1 MNLAK
6 KFARQFRLTLVE
18 GTTIKTYR
26 DFVLS
31 ADVVER
37 GPDGLVRSFDVRVF
51 ASPAGEGAPLRRE
64 LPDDLGKALGRL
76 DRRKLDL
83 PGIIGLGEVLA
94 DLILPTGPRE
104 MLVRSLERLDA
115 GEGLRLRLRLPP
127 ELAGLPWEYLYI
139 QRAHGEKDATGFLAL
154 DPRLSIARHEALAVA
169 ADVDDSPRPR
179 RLIAALSSPTAEGW
193 APLDLGKERA
203 VIEAA
208 TAGVPNLAVDVL
220 PEVTAEGLLDAL
232 VAGADVFHFAGH
244 GVFEQTGLGAR
255 PGALT
260 GQGSLVLMNAAGGP
274 APMAADQLAVNLRGR
289 GVQVVVLGACETGKR
304 DEEQAWSGV
313 AAALMEAGI
322 PAVVA
327 MQFRVWDDA
336 AIAFARALY
345 GALAAGLS
353 LDEAVSLGRLQVF
366 NLVHP
371 RRDGFWR
378 EWGVPV
384 LYLRAGGDITLST
397 ITDPAARAAAAES
410 ARVVAELRVKE
421 IGPGA
426 VYIGVEA
433 GALLGGSVES
443 FLGAGS
449 IAGEA
454 TLVDAETMTGGD
466 VTSRAEVDR
475 IEQGGR
481 LTGVRLGQL
490 GGAAPAAAGQPGS
503 AAGSPAAPV
512 AAAASSATSPAP
524 PPSDPA
530 APPSGAAPAGAACTG
545 CSAELPGGAKF
556 CPTCG
561 TPVPAGPRFCSQCGA
576 KLGDGARFCGECG
589 TAAG

>member
-1 MNLAK
+1 M
-6 KFARQFRLTLVE
+6 
-18 GTTIKTYR
+18 TIKTYR
-26 DFVLS
+26 DFVLA
-31 ADVVER
+31 ADVAER
-37 GPDGLVRSFDVRVF
+37 GPDGLVRTFDVRVF

-64 LPDDLGKALGRL
+64 LPDDLGKVLGRL

-83 PGIIGLGEVLA
+83 PGIIGLGEALA
-94 DLILPTGPRE
+94 DLLLPAGPRE
-104 MLVRSLERLDA
+104 MLVRSLERLEA

-127 ELAGLPWEYLYI
+127 ELAGLPWEYLYV

-169 ADVDDSPRPR
+169 AEADDSPRPR
-179 RLIAALSSPTAEGW
+179 RLVAALSSPTAEGW

-220 PEVTAEGLLDAL
+220 PEATAEGLLDAL

-244 GVFEQTGLGAR
+244 GVFEQTGLGVR

-289 GVQVVVLGACETGKR
+289 GVQVVVLGACETAKR

-384 LYLRAGGDITLST
+384 LYLRAGSDITLST
-397 ITDPAARAAAAES
+397 IADPAARAAAAAA

-426 VYIGVEA
+426 VYVGVEA
-433 GALLGGSVES
+433 GALAGGSVLS
-443 FLGAGS
+443 YLGAGS
-449 IAGEA
+449 IAGDA
-454 TLVDAETMTGGD
+454 TLVEAEFMTGGE
-466 VTSRAEVDR
+466 VTSRSEVDR

-490 GGAAPAAAGQPGS
+490 GGPTPAASVNPGS
-503 AAGSPAAPV
+503 AAGTSAPQPTPQPAGPV
-512 AAAASSATSPAP
+512 A
-524 PPSDPA
+524 PPSAPA
-530 APPSGAAPAGAACTG
+530 SQTPSSAPPSGAATAGSVCTG
-545 CSAELPGGAKF
+545 CGAGLAAGAKF
-556 CPTCG
+556 CSACG

-576 KLGDGARFCGECG
+576 KLGAGAKFCGECG